1 MVDAAFCAAET
12 QDENRPPLGVRLLI
26 APPDEVLLSSKV
38 GVKGAVI
45 EVESLVG

>member
-12 QDENRPPLGVRLLI
+12 QDEKRLPLGVRLPKVL
-26 APPDEVLLSSKV
+26 PDGVLLSSEV

-45 EVESLVG
+45 EVESLLG